1 MEALQCFI
9 KYGCMFYC
17 SVCAHWLSGV
27 HLIRVFVLTGLMYV
41 LEMDNYCI
49 VIVVHPQLVQEKLVN
64 NVMPKKGS
72 TRFSWFSGWG
82 RSQGNGSLDKK
93 VSPLSSSC

>member
-1 MEALQCFI
+1 M
-9 KYGCMFYC
+9 GG
-17 SVCAHWLSGV
+17 VC
-27 HLIRVFVLTGLMYV
+27 LIRVFALTGLMYV
-41 LEMDNYCI
+41 LEMDSYCI

-93 VSPLSSSC
+93 VSPLTSC